1 MSLASILDSPQ
12 IRANV
17 LSHLPPPSAQTLRL
31 TDSHLSSVLTTD
43 VFHRLNLTFT
53 PTKLTRPGRLE
64 ALSRIGPHVHH
75 LIFHLDHSSP
85 AAETALPPLVDEA
98 TGNVL
103 GFVYAPHTSLA
114 DAAARPRWA
123 DDRLGVA
130 LTTQYPPLF
139 HAATNVVSFIRALSS
154 LPNLRHLTIRC
165 HGPCPVDRYRR
176 TAVDYALVSLRI
188 AIERSPLPALSR
200 LSLERMHPSAF
211 GYLRHGPGGF
221 GCLPSAGRR
230 WRQITKLKL
239 SVQAWDFAG
248 PSPGRDHLRTLDDY
262 LAGFA
267 SSLESL
273 SFSWVGEA
281 GPGPCPVVVV
291 GTRPDPTR
299 KLFHELTSTMSPL
312 PTRPGRE
319 PVRFPRLR
327 RLTIGNAN
335 MTAAQ
340 LSGLVASHRDTVV
353 AFDFHQLLLLD
364 GGWHQAL
371 ASLVSDAAWVSSGL
385 VAAVD
390 ADDAS
395 SSSSSS
401 SFIDSFVSADDLL
414 PSPSAAVDAVSR
426 ALLGG
431 REQQQ
436 QQQCNADQW
445 LRDAPTAAEDERT
458 ISTSIRKKKKKRIR
472 RHHHRH
478 DGHDDH
484 HHHHHHHHHRHHHHH
499 HSPDDPSLVRS
510 TSTRSKTTTGQ
521 LRGTTITA
529 PLAAALPPQ
538 LALLQPTVYNPG
550 ADDEDEAATGRRH
563 ALQRA
568 KEAVLSR
575 LGRDFCRP
583 VEDRGSVESKSAV
596 VPLFFRRS

>member
-1 MSLASILDSPQ
+1 MSLLAILDSPQ
-12 IRANV
+12 IRANL
-17 LSHLPPPSAQTLRL
+17 LSHLPPTSAQSLRL
-31 TDSHLSSVLTTD
+31 TSSHLNSLLTAD

-85 AAETALPPLVDEA
+85 AVETSLPPLVDEA
-98 TGNVL
+98 TGKVL

-139 HAATNVVSFIRALSS
+139 HAATNVVSFIRAFSS

-165 HGPCPVDRYRR
+165 HGSCPVDRYRR

-188 AIERSPLPALSR
+188 AVERSPLPSLSR
-200 LSLERMHPSAF
+200 LSLERMHPAAF

-230 WRQITKLKL
+230 WRQITKLKV

-281 GPGPCPVVVV
+281 GPGPCPVAVV
-291 GTRPDPTR
+291 GTRSDPTR

-319 PVRFPRLR
+319 PVRFPHLR
-327 RLTIGNAN
+327 RLTIGNAT

-353 AFDFHQLLLLD
+353 AFDFHRLLLLE

-395 SSSSSS
+395 SSSPSVV
-401 SFIDSFVSADDLL
+401 DSFVSADDLL

-426 ALLGG
+426 TLLEG
-431 REQQQ
+431 RE

-445 LRDAPTAAEDERT
+445 LRDAPSAAEDERT

-472 RHHHRH
+472 RHHHRQ
-478 DGHDDH
+478 DEYDDH
-484 HHHHHHHHHRHHHHH
+484 HHHHHYHHHQGHDHNDHQHHHVR
-499 HSPDDPSLVRS
+499 DDPSLIRS
-510 TSTRSKTTTGQ
+510 ASTRSKATTAP
-521 LRGTTITA
+521 LRGTSITA

-550 ADDEDEAATGRRH
+550 ETDEDEATPARRH

-583 VEDRGSVESKSAV
+583 VEERGSVESKSAV

>member
-1 MSLASILDSPQ
+1 MSLTIMLDSPSLLTHL
-12 IRANV
+12 
-17 LSHLPPPSAQTLRL
+17 LSHLPPSSAQALRL
-31 TDSHLSSVLTTD
+31 TNKHLNSILTASL
-43 VFHRLNLTFT
+43 FHRLNLTFT
-53 PTKLTRPGRLE
+53 PTKLTRPGKLE
-64 ALSRIGPHVHH
+64 ALSRIGPHVKH
-75 LIFHLDHSSP
+75 LVFHLDHSSP
-85 AAETALPPLVDEA
+85 PAAETTLPPLVDEA
-98 TGNVL
+98 SGKVL

-123 DDRLGVA
+123 DGRLGLA

-139 HAATNVVSFIRALSS
+139 HAATNVVSFIRAFSS

-165 HGPCPVDRYRR
+165 HGSCPADRYRR

-188 AIERSPLPALSR
+188 AVERSPLAKLCR
-200 LSLERMHPSAF
+200 LSLEGMHPAAF
-211 GYLRHGPGGF
+211 GYLRYGPGGF

-230 WRQITKLKL
+230 WRQITKLKV

-291 GTRPDPTR
+291 GTRSDPTR
-299 KLFHELTSTMSPL
+299 KLFHEMTSAMSPL
-312 PTRPGRE
+312 PTRPDRE
-319 PVRFPRLR
+319 PVRFPHLR
-327 RLTIGNAN
+327 RLTIGNAT

-340 LSGLVASHRDTVV
+340 LGGLVASHRDTVV
-353 AFDFHQLLLLD
+353 AFDFHQLLLVD

-395 SSSSSS
+395 SSSSSV
-401 SFIDSFVSADDLL
+401 IDSLVSADDLL
-414 PSPSAAVDAVSR
+414 PSPSAAVDAVSK
-426 ALLGG
+426 ALLEGQ
-431 REQQQ
+431 EQQY
-436 QQQCNADQW
+436 NADQW

-458 ISTSIRKKKKKRIR
+458 ISTSIRKKKRRRVR

-484 HHHHHHHHHRHHHHH
+484 HDH
-499 HSPDDPSLVRS
+499 
-510 TSTRSKTTTGQ
+510 
-521 LRGTTITA
+521 
-529 PLAAALPPQ
+529 
-538 LALLQPTVYNPG
+538 ALLQPTVYNPG
-550 ADDEDEAATGRRH
+550 ADDEDEAAHGRRH

-583 VEDRGSVESKSAV
+583 LEDRGSVESKSAV